1 MLRRYKQ
8 QGQALIWVAILLPLF
23 LVLVGLVFD
32 GGLLWQ
38 QYLRARWAVSAA
50 GVAAASEIDPGTLA
64 QSGRIVLKPEALNT
78 ASRYAHRND
87 PALRITSVRI
97 VTQNGQQR
105 IATRGWTYAD
115 TVFLKLFGVSGFR
128 INVQAVER
136 PAWGVNSEGQ

>member
-1 MLRRYKQ
+1 MLTHRKQ
-8 QGQALIWVAILLPLF
+8 RGQALIWVAILLPLF
-23 LVLVGLVFD
+23 LALVGLVFD

-50 GVAAASEIDPGTLA
+50 GVAAASEIDPDTLA
-64 QSGRIVLKPEALNT
+64 QSGRIVLKAAALNT

-87 PALRITSVRI
+87 PALRITNVRI
-97 VTQNGQQR
+97 VTQNGQPY

-115 TVFLKLFGVSGFR
+115 PVFLKLFGVSGFR

>member
-1 MLRRYKQ
+1 MLKRHKQ
-8 QGQALIWVAILLPLF
+8 RGQALIWVAILLPLF

-38 QYLRARWAVSAA
+38 QYMRARWAVSSA
-50 GVAAASEIDPGTLA
+50 GVAAASEIDPGTVA
-64 QSGRIVLKPEALNT
+64 QSGQIVLKSEALNT

-97 VTQNGQQR
+97 LTQNGRQY
-105 IATRGWTYAD
+105 IETRGWTYAD

-136 PAWGVNSEGQ
+136 PAWGVDSEGQ

>member
-1 MLRRYKQ
+1 MKRCKER
-8 QGQALIWVAILLPLF
+8 GQALLWVAILLPVF

-50 GVAAASEIDPGTLA
+50 GVAGASEIAPGTLA
-64 QSGRIVLKPEALNT
+64 QTGQVRLTAEALNT

-87 PALRITSVRI
+87 PHLRITSVNV
-97 VTQNGQQR
+97 VTQNGQQY

-115 TVFLKLFGVSGFR
+115 TVFLKVFGVDGLR

-136 PAWGVNSEGQ
+136 PAWGITREGQ